1 MMEFQSGVGNGQKR
15 DPRKCL
21 RRKPSTQSG
30 RDLDK
35 APTWRLISYRSH
47 GHCETLMNDV
57 TLMLGRSG
65 GDQKLLAEKVLPL
78 VYEELRKLATA
89 RMARESAGHT
99 LQPTA
104 LVHEVWL
111 KLVHDGGRTWAN
123 RSHFYR
129 AAAIAMRRIL
139 IDRARQKLSIKRAG
153 GWQRVNVADL
163 EMAAASPDDHL
174 LLIDESL
181 KQLEID
187 DPESAEVVMLKFF
200 SGLTNKDTAR
210 TLEISEA
217 TVERRWAFAKVRLFQ
232 IIRESQADHNS
243 ER

>member
-1 MMEFQSGVGNGQKR
+1 MS
-15 DPRKCL
+15 
-21 RRKPSTQSG
+21 
-30 RDLDK
+30 DL
-35 APTWRLISYRSH
+35 
-47 GHCETLMNDV
+47 
-57 TLMLGRSG
+57 TLMLGSSG

-78 VYEELRKLATA
+78 VYEELRKLAAA
-89 RMARESAGHT
+89 RMSRESAGHT

-104 LVHEVWL
+104 LVHEAWL
-111 KLVHDGGRTWAN
+111 KLVHDGGRTWQN

-139 IDRARQKLSIKRAG
+139 IDRARQKSSIKRAG
-153 GWQRVNVADL
+153 GWQRLDIAELDL
-163 EMAAASPDDHL
+163 AAASPDDHL

-200 SGLTNKDTAR
+200 SGLTNKDAAR
-210 TLEISEA
+210 TLGISEA

-232 IIRESQADHNS
+232 IIRGSRASQAS
-243 ER
+243 EK